1 MSILS
6 NLAWD
11 ALFDIFFD
19 SDIIFLSVLDVTIAP
34 NSCYRETNLFCANLW
49 RTVVLHGGTNY
60 QIVERGEEKFHKC
73 ILQ

>member
-19 SDIIFLSVLDVTIAP
+19 SDIIFLSVLAVIISP
-34 NSCYRETNLFCANLW
+34 NSCYGETNVFCANLW
-49 RTVVLHGGTNY
+49 RTVVLHDGTNG
-60 QIVERGEEKFHKC
+60 QIMERGEEEFRKC